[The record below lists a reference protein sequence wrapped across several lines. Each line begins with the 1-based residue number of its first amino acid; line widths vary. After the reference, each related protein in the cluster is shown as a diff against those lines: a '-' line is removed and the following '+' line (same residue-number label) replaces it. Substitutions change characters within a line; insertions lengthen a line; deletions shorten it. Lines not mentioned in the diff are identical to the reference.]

1 MKRLLL
7 INSSPNLSTSTSRQL
22 ASYFTTEWSKKNL
35 DSEIIR
41 RDIGKDPIPH
51 LLDDTV
57 EGIVSTELKTEQ
69 GRKTRQLSDTLIKE
83 LKECN
88 PLLIAMPMH
97 NFGMPSS
104 LKAYFDHVIRY
115 GVTVGSKDFAD
126 KQVIIITTGGG
137 NHENSDHDFQ
147 GPHIQY
153 LLGFIG
159 IKPEQ
164 ITFVRAHSLLFS
176 AQHKA
181 NSILS
186 AEKQIEVIVQKLLIT
201 APQEDKRILKSQDE
215 FPVNTDYL
223 SFSAKLFE
231 PVKIKS
237 YTILGIDDKS
247 PRKLDVLDVGC
258 GIGIDTLRMAD
269 YLTKESQI
277 IGIDIDPQLIE
288 TGNAQAYMQNKLNV
302 KHYQMDAS
310 KISYLEKFDG
320 VRSER
325 LFQHLK
331 NPEEVLAKMAQ
342 AVKDQGIVVVI
353 DTDWESLNT
362 KALSTTQNKTIS
374 KFYCTTIPNGG
385 IAKNLT
391 TLFGRANLSEIK
403 QTRLNIPLDK
413 QAYGRITRHTT
424 LFEKCFNPQE
434 YKAVMSKIDQQ
445 PDDKD
450 FGSIESVI
458 VSGMRSRL

>member
-7 INSSPNLSTSTSRQL
+7 INSSPNLLTSTSRQL
-22 ASYFTTEWSKKNL
+22 ANHFTGEWSKKNR
-35 DSEIIR
+35 DSEIVH

-51 LLDDTV
+51 LLDDTL
-57 EGIVSTELKTEQ
+57 EGIISTELKTEE

-83 LKECN
+83 LKDCN
-88 PLLIAMPMH
+88 PLLFAMPMH
-97 NFGMPSS
+97 NFGLPSS

-126 KQVIIITTGGG
+126 KQVVIITTGGG

-153 LLGFIG
+153 LLGFMG

-164 ITFVRAHSLLFS
+164 IIFVRAHSLLFS
-176 AQHKA
+176 AKHKEDA
-181 NSILS
+181 ILS
-186 AEKQIEVIVQKLLIT
+186 AEKQIKYIVQNLLIT
-201 APQEDKRILKSQDE
+201 APQEDKRIPKSQDE
-215 FPVNTDYL
+215 FPINTDYL

-231 PVKIKS
+231 PVKLKS
-237 YTILGIDDKS
+237 YAILGIDEKS
-247 PRKLDVLDVGC
+247 RKKLDVLDVGC
-258 GIGIDTLRMAD
+258 GIGIDTLKMAD
-269 YLTKESQI
+269 YLTPDSQI
-277 IGIDIDPQLIE
+277 IGIDMGFKLIE
-288 TGNAQAYMQNKLNV
+288 TGNTQAYKQSKLNV
-302 KHYQMDAS
+302 THYQMDAS
-310 KISYLEKFDG
+310 KISYLDKFDG

-325 LFQHLK
+325 LFQHLE
-331 NPEEVLAKMAQ
+331 NPGDILAKMAQ

-362 KALSTTQNKTIS
+362 KALSTTQNQTIS

-385 IAKNLT
+385 IARNLT
-391 TLFGRANLSEIK
+391 ALFGRAKLSEIK
-403 QTRLNIPLDK
+403 QTRVNTPLDK
-413 QAYGRITRHTT
+413 QAYGRITRHTA
-424 LFEKCFNPQE
+424 LFEKCFNPEE

-458 VSGMRSRL
+458 VSGMRL